1 MLNIYTDN
9 SDIESQIDAMTVTLK
24 RDLRYIIY
32 ISIDETF
39 TVYMMKLQN
48 LIMMM
53 SIVSM
58 IKMMKSEL

>member
-1 MLNIYTDN
+1 MNS
-9 SDIESQIDAMTVTLK
+9 SDIESQINAVTVILK
-24 RDLRYIIY
+24 RDLKYIMY

-53 SIVSM
+53 NIISVMKI
-58 IKMMKSEL
+58 IKLKL